1 MKVVILGSGQIFMNI
16 IAGCMDAGCDIVGVF
31 RYDKVRFT
39 PLERVLID
47 TLNPSNEFN
56 YIKSH
61 QLYEI
66 NARSVNSAEFKKE
79 ILRLNADLV
88 IVATWAEKIK
98 KPIINLPKIAMINVH
113 PALLPKYRGPNP
125 YLQAIKHLEKESGVT
140 FHLMDENFDT
150 GAILHQ
156 KRVEIKPND
165 TGAELRS
172 RIAKAA
178 REGIYEL
185 VQELDREVII
195 PVAQDES
202 KASYFAQITEDEVM
216 LDFSK
221 SAEEVSAHIRAFHP
235 WHKCYFEYG
244 KEFFVPNPYQ
254 LEIVEIN
261 GKLNSEKERVKSK
274 EQADANENEKV
285 GQALPD
291 NMLIQNE
298 SHSPVHPFTHSPKII
313 AKSDKKRSLT
323 VLCGDGKALKM
334 SKLRLYGALWFL
346 TAIFIKFRVKLD

>member
-1 MKVVILGSGQIFMNI
+1 MKVVILGAGQIFMNL

-31 RYDKVRFT
+31 RCDKVRFT

-47 TLNPSNEFN
+47 IFNPSNEFN

-61 QLYEI
+61 KLYEI
-66 NARSVNSAEFKKE
+66 KARSANSAEFKKE

-88 IVATWAEKIK
+88 IVGTWGEKIK
-98 KPIINLPKIAMINVH
+98 KPIIDLPKIATINAH

-125 YLQAIKHLEKESGVT
+125 YLQAIKHLEKEAGVT
-140 FHLMDENFDT
+140 FHLMDENYDT

-156 KRVEIKPND
+156 KRVEIKPDD
-165 TGAELRS
+165 TGAELRP

-185 VQELDREVII
+185 IKELDKEIII
-195 PVAQDES
+195 PVAQDEN
-202 KASYFAQITEDEVM
+202 KASYFPQITEDEVM

-221 SAEEVSAHIRAFHP
+221 PAEEVCAHIRAFHP

-244 KEFFVPNPYQ
+244 KEFFIPNPYR
-254 LEIVEIN
+254 LEIIDVKCHCEE
-261 GKLNSEKERVKSK
+261 GK
-274 EQADANENEKV
+274 
-285 GQALPD
+285 PD
-291 NMLIQNE
+291 ETIQKYP
-298 SHSPVHPFTHSPKII
+298 SPEII
-313 AKSDKKRSLT
+313 AKSDKERSLT

-334 SKLRLYGALWFL
+334 SGLRLYGALWLL
-346 TAIFIKFRVKLD
+346 TAIFIKFRVKLN